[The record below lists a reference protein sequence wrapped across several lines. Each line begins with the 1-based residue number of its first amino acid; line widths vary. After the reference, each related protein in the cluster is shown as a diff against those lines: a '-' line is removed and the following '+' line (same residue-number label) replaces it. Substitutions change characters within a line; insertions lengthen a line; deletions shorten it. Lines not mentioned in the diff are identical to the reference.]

1 MLHYVSLLRESV
13 IGGLESWI
21 VKDFIKIHSEPDLI
35 PDLAGISREL
45 QRDNLDYNRVVEY
58 FKDYKWDELAQLS
71 RPVNDPSNEV
81 VLIKPIASGP
91 VISWTIPEFLHMKSG
106 AITGFFFSSDG
117 TFSRVQRYFIDL
129 TRLP

>member
-1 MLHYVSLLRESV
+1 MIHYVSLLRESV

-21 VKDFIKIHSEPDLI
+21 IKDFIKMHSEPDLI

-58 FKDYKWDELAQLS
+58 FKDYKWDELGQLS
-71 RPVNDPSNEV
+71 RPVEDQSGEIILRPV
-81 VLIKPIASGP
+81 TSGP
-91 VISWTIPEFLHMKSG
+91 IISWTIPEFLHMKSG

-117 TFSRVQRYFIDL
+117 TFNRVQRYFIDL
-129 TRLP
+129 TNLP